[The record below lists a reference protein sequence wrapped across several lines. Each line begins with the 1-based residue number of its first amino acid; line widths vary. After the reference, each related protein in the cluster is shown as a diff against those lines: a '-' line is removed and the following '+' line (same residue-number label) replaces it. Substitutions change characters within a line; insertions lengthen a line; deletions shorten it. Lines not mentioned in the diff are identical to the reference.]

1 MDLGTIHDHAGA
13 APILHAQPATAHGRL
28 RLHRLRTPEQVDS
41 VLHLR
46 DAIDLSVHAAAG
58 SQFLHLEKKETS
70 WASSWR
76 SSSTAT

>member
-1 MDLGTIHDHAGA
+1 MDLGTIQERAGTAPGPHA
-13 APILHAQPATAHGRL
+13 APAPAEGRL
-28 RLHRLRTPEQVDS
+28 RLHRLRTPEQVAS

-46 DAIDLSVHAAAG
+46 DEIDLSVHAAAG

-76 SSSTAT
+76 SRSTAT